1 MNSKTFAERLES
13 VKHHP
18 FGSFCLRLYK
28 RYDDSNLVILAA
40 ALAYYAAFSL
50 GPLLVLLAGWL
61 SVFLRSRSTLRRE
74 YQDVLVRL
82 VEQVLPLQQDS
93 GQLVTQSFDLVLD
106 ELGRGALLRSLIS
119 VAVLLWA
126 SSNFFTV
133 LQRALELTFGVPKI
147 RGYWRKR
154 VVALFLVASVALIIF
169 TEIIVGL
176 LASSLGQIAAAI
188 VLAVNETVGVSL
200 SVPIVVGAGG
210 LWAEILRTV
219 LATLT
224 FTLCFRFLP
233 KNSSTWW
240 GAFAGA
246 TFSTGS
252 ILVMRWIFEQGFDLA
267 RFNLI
272 YGVITGLLI
281 ILLWLY
287 FAMLMFL
294 VGALLAAEI
303 SAMLRPQLR
312 ELPEAIPERI

>member
-1 MNSKTFAERLES
+1 MNLGERLES
-13 VKHHP
+13 AKRHP
-18 FGSFCLRLYK
+18 FGSFCLRLYE
-28 RYDDSNLVILAA
+28 RYDESNLVLLAA

-50 GPLLVLLAGWL
+50 GPLLLLLAGWL
-61 SVFLRSRSTLRRE
+61 GVFLRSRPELRLQ
-74 YQDVLVRL
+74 YQEVLVRL
-82 VEQVLPLQQDS
+82 VEQALPLQENS
-93 GQLVTQSFDLVLD
+93 RQLVTQSFNTILD
-106 ELGRGALLRSLIS
+106 QLGEGALLRSLIS
-119 VAVLLWA
+119 LVVLLWA

-147 RGYWRKR
+147 RGYLRKR

-169 TEIIVGL
+169 IEIVGGL
-176 LASSLGQIAAAI
+176 LASSLGQISAAI
-188 VLAVNETVGVSL
+188 VAAVNDAIGVSL
-200 SVPIVVGAGG
+200 SVPSIGTGG
-210 LWAEILRTV
+210 VWAELLRVVLGTV
-219 LATLT
+219 V
-224 FTLCFRFLP
+224 FTLCFRYLP

-240 GAFAGA
+240 GALAGA

-267 RFNLI
+267 RFNLV
-272 YGVITGLLI
+272 YGVITGLLA

-312 ELPEAIPERI
+312 DLPKRAPERI